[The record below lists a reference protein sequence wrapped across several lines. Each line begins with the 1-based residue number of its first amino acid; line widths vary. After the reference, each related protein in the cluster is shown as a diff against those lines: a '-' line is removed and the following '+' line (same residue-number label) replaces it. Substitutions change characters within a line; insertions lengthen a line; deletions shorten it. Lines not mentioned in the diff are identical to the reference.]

1 MHSRFTKV
9 VVMVSMMILMVVG
22 SVFANG
28 AKEGP
33 AVAERPKMRMW
44 IDHPF
49 YVKATEGLLKS
60 YALEWAVQKGV
71 DLEYSQDSDKIMF
84 PRIDAAIESKTLPD
98 VMLLNISWLP
108 KLQRAG
114 LVTDLTALAKEL
126 NANMGGFTKGVVA
139 ATTTPEGTFISIPF
153 LSSSEE
159 QYIRKDLL
167 DAKGIAIPDTWED
180 TVKAARAVNN
190 PPTVWGWGHQVAPYD
205 GERHNSAMILAY
217 GGAVWSKD
225 GKSITLDSPQTRQV
239 IALIKAAYDDG
250 VLPKDVV
257 TWDDAGNNTAYQSG
271 KVAIVEN
278 TGSIATWMKA
288 NDLTEFNNTVF
299 KAFPAGPAG
308 RFIQADAWVL
318 FVPNTTK
325 YPDQAKD
332 LIRALSQPDRQK
344 ELITEMGGFRVPVYV
359 DLINLPVWKDRAL
372 KPLADAAPFL
382 YYPGYPG
389 PVTDLALE
397 EFKQMVI
404 AKMMVRV
411 LSDKWT
417 ADQAIAE
424 AVENIKRIQA
434 SLK

>member
-1 MHSRFTKV
+1 MHSRFTKILV
-9 VVMVSMMILMVVG
+9 VLAVILVTAAGVCFASG
-22 SVFANG
+22 SQQA
-28 AKEGP
+28 AAP
-33 AVAERPKMRMW
+33 ARPKMRMW
-44 IDHPF
+44 VDHPF

-60 YALEWAVQKGV
+60 YALEWALQKGV

-114 LVTDLTALAKEL
+114 LVVDLTALAKEL

-139 ATTTPEGTFISIPF
+139 AVTTPEGMYTAIPI

-159 QYIRKDLL
+159 AYVRKDLL
-167 DAKGIAIPDTWED
+167 DAKGIAIPDTWDD
-180 TVKAARAVNN
+180 TLKAARAIND
-190 PPTVWGWGHQVAPYD
+190 PPNVWGWGHQVAPYD
-205 GERHNSAMILAY
+205 GERHCSAMILAY
-217 GGAVWSKD
+217 GGSVFSKD
-225 GKSITLDSPQTRQV
+225 GKSITLDNPATRQV
-239 IALIKAAYDDG
+239 LAMLKSAYDDG
-250 VLPKDVV
+250 ILPKDVV
-257 TWDDAGNNTAYQSG
+257 TWDDASNNNAYQTG
-271 KVAIVEN
+271 KVGFAEN
-278 TGSIATWMKA
+278 TGSIANWLKA
-288 NDLTEFNNTVF
+288 NDTKLFGNTVF
-299 KAFPAGPAG
+299 KLFPAGPAG

-318 FVPNTTK
+318 FIPSTTK

-332 LIRALSQPDRQK
+332 LVRALSQKNRQE

-372 KPLADAAPFL
+372 KPLADSAPFI

-389 PVTDLALE
+389 PVTALSLE
-397 EFKQMVI
+397 EFRQTVI
-404 AKMMVRV
+404 AKMVVRV
-411 LSDKWT
+411 LADKWP

-424 AVENIKRIQA
+424 AVETIKRIQA